1 MVEEAFF
8 WFLKFSPVIIYYVS
22 IQNWQ
27 NLKVLYAFQVHQLLQ
42 FIVKLAEHPNGKVRG
57 SLPYM
62 ILGSCFSFILAHI
75 LISLNPGIALED
87 GSSKDS

>member
-1 MVEEAFF
+1 LVEEAFF

-57 SLPYM
+57 S
-62 ILGSCFSFILAHI
+62 CHI
-75 LISLNPGIALED
+75 
-87 GSSKDS
+87 

>member
-1 MVEEAFF
+1 MV
-8 WFLKFSPVIIYYVS
+8 PQ
-22 IQNWQ
+22 IQTCYHLLCQ
-27 NLKVLYAFQVHQLLQ
+27 HSALANLKVLYAFQVHQLLQ

>member
-1 MVEEAFF
+1 LVEAFF

-22 IQNWQ
+22 IQHWQ

-62 ILGSCFSFILAHI
+62 ILGSCFSFILSHI

-87 GSSKDS
+87 GSRKDS